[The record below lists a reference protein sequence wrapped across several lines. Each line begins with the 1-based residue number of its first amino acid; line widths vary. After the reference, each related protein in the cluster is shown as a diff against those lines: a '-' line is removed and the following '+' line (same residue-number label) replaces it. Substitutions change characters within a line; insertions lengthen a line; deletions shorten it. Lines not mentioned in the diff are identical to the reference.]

1 MWDFFKGL
9 LIEKKDENIKGP
21 EFLGVL
27 GVVTVIYKVA
37 FKGEFENLIGLIFDG
52 RSIKILQSIL
62 HFILGISFII
72 YNIVFLLFIIFMV
85 AYIASD
91 WMLDRGIIKSEK
103 LKNSYRTIH
112 RFFLGSKIKLS
123 RINAWGLVIMIYY
136 YIFNENS
143 FYIYIENIKNYVINS
158 NIVTITSFTLYS
170 FITVL
175 VSLDF
180 IRNTFYGLLYFTMDE
195 ETEKLLSR
203 D

>member
-27 GVVTVIYKVA
+27 GVATAIYKVA
-37 FKGEFENLIGLIFDG
+37 FKGEFEKLTELIFDG
-52 RSIKILQSIL
+52 KSIQILQSIL

-72 YNIVFLLFIIFMV
+72 YNIAFLLFIIFMV
-85 AYIASD
+85 IYVTSD
-91 WMLDRGIIKSEK
+91 WMLDKGVIKSEK
-103 LKNSYRTIH
+103 LKDSYRTIH

-123 RINAWGLVIMIYY
+123 RVNAWSLVIMIYY

-143 FYIYIENIKNYVINS
+143 FYIYIENIKNYFMNS
-158 NIVTITSFTLYS
+158 NIVIITSFTLYS
-170 FITVL
+170 LITVL

-180 IRNTFYGLLYFTMDE
+180 IRNTFYRLLYFTMDE